1 MPTEM
6 IPLTV
11 KLSRADLVDELVAS
25 FCRSGCAARRIGSF
39 TCRVVHTAARD
50 EDEARTEVTFF
61 LRAWQGRHPEI
72 EASLVSVS

>member
-25 FCRSGCAARRIGSF
+25 FRRSGCAARRIGSF

-50 EDEARTEVTFF
+50 DQEAWTEVTFF
-61 LRAWQGRHPEI
+61 LRAWKGRHPGL
-72 EASLVSVS
+72 EASLISIS